1 MRTGI
6 PASVWLSEPP
16 EILETALLIISNESE

>member
-6 PASVWLSEPP
+6 TVSAWLAEPP
-16 EILETALLIISNESE
+16 EILETALLIISKESE

>member
-6 PASVWLSEPP
+6 PVAAWMAEPP
-16 EILETALLIISNESE
+16 EILETALKILEEVSA